1 MASNPIQ
8 KKVRNAMLVGVL
20 ITVLIM
26 GSIVAFLLMQLSKV
40 NEEKEALKISM
51 VDVYSLSGNLQSGD
65 ILTEDMLT
73 SGKAQRMHIPS
84 NAIID
89 ETTLSQLRNYSLSDR
104 EGNRVYTD
112 PLGEKFLRIESA
124 YTIVYKEKDEEGLVK
139 YYTYGPD
146 AKSKEEKTYI
156 TMDEKT
162 KIFTEDFGDKNK
174 ENDELYILY
183 TSSEKTRLYCDENT
197 GNYFVQ
203 KIVGVEDRN
212 DNGIIEDGEFR
223 REKEFV
229 DILGTPYIAKINI
242 NQNTIITSD
251 MLALGELL
259 TDDIRKQEYNA
270 VVLPTD
276 LTSGDYI
283 DIRMMLPNGQDFV
296 VLSKK
301 MVELPMING
310 MESESTIWLEMSEDE
325 ILTMSCAIVE
335 AYRINGSKLYATK
348 YKDPGYQVAA
358 EITYPI
364 SAEVEQLIKS
374 DPNVTERAEYELQQR
389 YTNALKNIREEYI
402 HGEMEKDGNSAD
414 NVPGKINESVV
425 KTQEERKKYLQSIAN
440 GY

>member
-8 KKVRNAMLVGVL
+8 KKVRNAALVAVL

-40 NEEKEALKISM
+40 NEEKKALVISTI
-51 VDVYSLSGNLQSGD
+51 DVYTLSGNLQSGD

-73 SGKAQRMHIPS
+73 IGKAQRGHIPS
-84 NAIID
+84 NAVID
-89 ETTLSQLRNYSLSDR
+89 ETTLTQLRNYSLSDR

-112 PLGEKFLRIESA
+112 PTGGKFLKIESE
-124 YTIVYKEKDEEGLVK
+124 YTVIYQEKGEDDKIK
-139 YYTYGPD
+139 YYTYGPN
-146 AKSKEEKTYI
+146 AKNENEKIYI
-156 TMDEKT
+156 TLNTENT
-162 KIFTEDFGDKNK
+162 KIFK
-174 ENDELYILY
+174 EKFDNGEEESYILY
-183 TSSEKTRLYCDENT
+183 KSEEKTRLYYDENT
-197 GNYFVQ
+197 GNYFIH
-203 KIVGVEDRN
+203 KIAGVHDVDED
-212 DNGIIEDGEFR
+212 GKIEEGEFR
-223 REKEFV
+223 REKVFI

-242 NQNTIITSD
+242 NKNTLITSD

-283 DIRMMLPNGQDFV
+283 DVRMMLPNGQDFV
-296 VLSKK
+296 VISKK
-301 MVELPMING
+301 MIELPMING
-310 MESESTIWLEMSEDE
+310 MESENTIWLELSEDE

-348 YKDPGYQVAA
+348 YKDPGYQEAA

-364 SAEVEQLIKS
+364 SAEVKQLILS
-374 DPNVTERAEYELQQR
+374 DPNVTEKAEYELQQR
-389 YTNALKNIREEYI
+389 YTAALKNIREQYI
-402 HGEMEKDGNSAD
+402 HDEMEKDGNSAD

-425 KTQEERKKYLQSIAN
+425 KTQEERKKYLQSLAN

>member
-8 KKVRNAMLVGVL
+8 KKVRNAALVGVL

-40 NEEKEALKISM
+40 NEEKEALKLSM
-51 VDVYSLSGNLQSGD
+51 VDIYSLSENLQSGD
-65 ILTEDMLT
+65 ILTEEMLT
-73 SGKAQRMHIPS
+73 IGKAQRGHIPS

-112 PLGEKFLRIESA
+112 PTGEKFLRIESE
-124 YTIVYKEKDEEGLVK
+124 YTVIYQEKDEEDKIK

-146 AKSKEEKTYI
+146 AKNEKQKTYI
-156 TMDEKT
+156 TINNENT
-162 KIFTEDFGDKNK
+162 KIFK
-174 ENDELYILY
+174 EKFDNGMEETYILY
-183 TSSEKTRLYCDENT
+183 KSEEKTRLYCDENT
-197 GNYFVQ
+197 GNYFIH
-203 KIVGVEDRN
+203 KIVGVEDR
-212 DNGIIEDGEFR
+212 DQDGKIEDGEFR
-223 REKEFV
+223 REKVFV

-242 NQNTIITSD
+242 NENTIITSD

-301 MVELPMING
+301 MIELPMING

-348 YKDPGYQVAA
+348 YKDPGYQEAA
-358 EITYPI
+358 AITYPI
-364 SAEVEQLIKS
+364 SAEVRQLILS
-374 DPNVTERAEYELQQR
+374 DPNVTEKPEYELQQR
-389 YTNALKNIREEYI
+389 YTNALKNIREGYI
-402 HGEMEKDGNSAD
+402 HKEMEKEGNSAE

>member
-8 KKVRNAMLVGVL
+8 KKVRNAALVGVL

-40 NEEKEALKISM
+40 NEEKEALKLSM
-51 VDVYSLSGNLQSGD
+51 VDVYSLSENLQSGD
-65 ILTEDMLT
+65 ILTEEMLT
-73 SGKAQRMHIPS
+73 IGKAQRGHIPS

-112 PLGEKFLRIESA
+112 PTGEKFLRIESE
-124 YTIVYKEKDEEGLVK
+124 YTVIYQEKDEEDKIK

-146 AKSKEEKTYI
+146 AKNEKQKTYI
-156 TMDEKT
+156 TINNENT
-162 KIFTEDFGDKNK
+162 KIFK
-174 ENDELYILY
+174 EKFDNGMEETYILY
-183 TSSEKTRLYCDENT
+183 KSEEKTRLYCDENT
-197 GNYFVQ
+197 GNYFIH
-203 KIVGVEDRN
+203 KIVGVEDR
-212 DNGIIEDGEFR
+212 DQDGKIEDGEFR
-223 REKEFV
+223 REKVFV

-242 NQNTIITSD
+242 NENTIITSD

-301 MVELPMING
+301 MVELPMIDG
-310 MESESTIWLEMSEDE
+310 MESETTIWLEMSEDE

-348 YKDPGYQVAA
+348 YKDPGYQEAA

-364 SAEVEQLIKS
+364 SAEVRQLILS
-374 DPNVTERAEYELQQR
+374 DPNVTEKAEYELQQR

-402 HGEMEKDGNSAD
+402 HKEMEKDGNSAD

>member
-8 KKVRNAMLVGVL
+8 KKVRNAALVGVL

-26 GSIVAFLLMQLSKV
+26 GSIVAFLLMQISKV
-40 NEEKEALKISM
+40 NEEKEDLKLSM
-51 VDVYSLSGNLQSGD
+51 VDIYSLSENLQSGD
-65 ILTEDMLT
+65 ILTEEMLT
-73 SGKAQRMHIPS
+73 IGKAQRGHIPS

-112 PLGEKFLRIESA
+112 PTGEKFLRIESE
-124 YTIVYKEKDEEGLVK
+124 YTVIYQEKDEEDKIK

-146 AKSKEEKTYI
+146 AKNEKQKTYI
-156 TMDEKT
+156 TINNENT
-162 KIFTEDFGDKNK
+162 KIFK
-174 ENDELYILY
+174 EKFDNGMEETYILY
-183 TSSEKTRLYCDENT
+183 KSEEKTRLYCDENT
-197 GNYFVQ
+197 GNYFIH
-203 KIVGVEDRN
+203 KIVGVEDR
-212 DNGIIEDGEFR
+212 DQDGKIEDGEFR
-223 REKEFV
+223 REKVFV

-242 NQNTIITSD
+242 NENTIITSD

-301 MVELPMING
+301 MVELPMIDG
-310 MESESTIWLEMSEDE
+310 MESETTIWLEMSEDE

-348 YKDPGYQVAA
+348 YKDPGYQEAA

-364 SAEVEQLIKS
+364 SAEVRQLIIS
-374 DPNVTERAEYELQQR
+374 DPNVTEKAEYELQQR

-402 HGEMEKDGNSAD
+402 HKEMEKDGNSAD

>member
-8 KKVRNAMLVGVL
+8 KKVRNAALVGVL

-40 NEEKEALKISM
+40 NEEKEALKLSM
-51 VDVYSLSGNLQSGD
+51 VDVYSLSENLQSGD
-65 ILTEDMLT
+65 ILTEEMLT
-73 SGKAQRMHIPS
+73 IGKAQRGHIPS

-112 PLGEKFLRIESA
+112 PTGEKFLRIESE
-124 YTIVYKEKDEEGLVK
+124 YTVIYQEKDEEDKIK

-146 AKSKEEKTYI
+146 AKNEKQKTYI
-156 TMDEKT
+156 TINNENT
-162 KIFTEDFGDKNK
+162 KIFK
-174 ENDELYILY
+174 EKFDNGMEETYILY
-183 TSSEKTRLYCDENT
+183 KSEEKTRLYCDENT
-197 GNYFVQ
+197 GNYFIH
-203 KIVGVEDRN
+203 KIVGVEDR
-212 DNGIIEDGEFR
+212 DQDGKIEDGEFR
-223 REKEFV
+223 REKVFV

-242 NQNTIITSD
+242 NENTIITSD

-301 MVELPMING
+301 MVELPMIDG
-310 MESESTIWLEMSEDE
+310 MESETTIWLEMSEDE

-348 YKDPGYQVAA
+348 YKDPGYQEAA

-364 SAEVEQLIKS
+364 SAEVRQLILS
-374 DPNVTERAEYELQQR
+374 DPNVTEKAEYELQQR

-402 HGEMEKDGNSAD
+402 HKEMEKDGNSAD
-414 NVPGKINESVV
+414 NVPGKMNESIV

>member
-8 KKVRNAMLVGVL
+8 KKVRNATLIGVL
-20 ITVLIM
+20 VTVLIM
-26 GSIVAFLLMQLSKV
+26 GSIVALLLMKLSEV
-40 NEEKEALKISM
+40 NKEKEAIKLS
-51 VDVYSLSGNLQSGD
+51 VVGVYTLSGNLQSGD
-65 ILTEDMLT
+65 ILTEDMLRP
-73 SGKAQRMHIPS
+73 GKAHREHIPS

-112 PLGEKFLRIESA
+112 PTGEKFLKLESE
-124 YTIVYKEKDEEGLVK
+124 YTIIYQEKDEDNKIK

-146 AKSKEEKTYI
+146 AKSEKEKTYI
-156 TMDEKT
+156 TINNDNT
-162 KIFTEDFGDKNK
+162 KIFK
-174 ENDELYILY
+174 EKFDNGIEETYILY
-183 TSSEKTRLYCDENT
+183 KSEEKTRLYCDENT
-197 GNYFVQ
+197 GNYFIH
-203 KIVGVEDRN
+203 KIAGIEDR
-212 DNGIIEDGEFR
+212 DQDGKIEDGEFR
-223 REKEFV
+223 REKVFV

-242 NQNTIITSD
+242 NENTIITSD

-276 LTSGDYI
+276 LTTGDYI

-301 MVELPMING
+301 MVEFPMIDG
-310 MESESTIWLEMSEDE
+310 MESETTIWLELAEDE

-348 YKDPGYQVAA
+348 YKDPGYQEAA
-358 EITYPI
+358 TITYPI
-364 SAEVEQLIKS
+364 SAEVKKLIDS
-374 DPNVTERAEYELQQR
+374 DPNVTQKAEYELEKR
-389 YTNALKNIREEYI
+389 YTNALKGIREEYI
-402 HGEMEKDGNSAD
+402 HGELKKDGNSAE
-414 NVPGKINESVV
+414 NVPGKINESVG

>member
-40 NEEKEALKISM
+40 NEEKEALKLSM
-51 VDVYSLSGNLQSGD
+51 VEVYSLSGNLQSGD

-73 SGKAQRMHIPS
+73 TGKAQKGHIPS

-112 PLGEKFLRIESA
+112 PTGEKFLKIESE
-124 YTIVYKEKDEEGLVK
+124 YTVVYKEINEDEEEE

-146 AKSKEEKTYI
+146 AKTLEEKTYI
-156 TMDEKT
+156 TKNEKMN
-162 KIFTEDFGDKNK
+162 IFTEDFGDEN
-174 ENDELYILY
+174 EDNDELYILN
-183 TSSEKTRLYCDENT
+183 TSIAKTRLYCDENT
-197 GNYFVQ
+197 GEYYIY
-203 KIVGVEDRN
+203 KIAGVEDIDN
-212 DNGIIEDGEFR
+212 DGKIEDGEFR
-223 REKEFV
+223 REKQFI
-229 DILGTPYIAKINI
+229 DIIGTPYIAKINI

-259 TDDIRKQEYNA
+259 TDIRKQEYNA

-283 DIRMMLPNGQDFV
+283 DVRMMLPNGQDFV

-348 YKDPGYQVAA
+348 YKDPGYQEAA
-358 EITYPI
+358 EVTYPI
-364 SAEVEQLIKS
+364 SAEVEKLIKS
-374 DPNVTERAEYELQQR
+374 DPNVTEKAEYELQQR
-389 YTNALKNIREEYI
+389 YTKALKDIREQYI
-402 HGEMEKDGNSAD
+402 HGEMQKEGNSES
-414 NVPGKINESVV
+414 NVPDKINQSVV